1 MLIPLDYYRI
11 LGLPIQATAEQL
23 QQAHRDRTLQLPRRE
38 YSQVAIAARKQLFDE
53 AYAVLSNSEQRL
65 AYDASF
71 LAKTYDAE
79 NDSGLG
85 AKHPWEKIAAGQK
98 RTTNATLLQDT
109 EDNLNSDLWASDA
122 SPDPHTPSI
131 EIEAQQFAGALLILQ
146 ELGEYEQVL
155 KLARPYLNNGS
166 HKIRDG
172 SFGDPQL
179 VRPDIVLTSALAYLE
194 LGREQWQQGQHENAT
209 LSLEAGQDLLLR
221 ESLFPSVRGE
231 MQADLY
237 KLRPYRI
244 LELLALPA
252 EKVADRHRGLQFL
265 REMLQERGGIDGSG
279 DDQSGLGVEDFLRF
293 MQQLRKHLT
302 TVEQQNLFEAEARRP
317 SAVAT
322 YLAVYTLLA
331 QGFASRQPGLIRRA
345 KLMLMQL
352 GRRQDVHLE
361 KAVCSLL
368 LGQTEEA
375 SRSLELSSE
384 SEPLNFIRENS
395 QDSPDLL
402 PGLCLYSEHWLKEEV
417 FPHFRDLASES
428 VSLKDYFAD
437 KNVQAYLEAL
447 PTEAEA
453 ANEWVAV
460 QPRLGKPQVVR
471 PLTREKEAIAPPAP
485 PPAYRTGNV
494 ALTSPEISVTPAMR
508 NNAKVSNPTVTPR
521 LAPATP
527 LVAANVQTNT
537 VSEGGR
543 RSLPPG
549 TERKRPH
556 QGRSRRISTTGEG
569 GTPSVGKGGLNWQ
582 QLQSQF
588 KSMEMSKKRAIAIG
602 AAILIFLLLGFLT
615 IQTLKWL
622 ANALENLSGP
632 LKGEQALVSLKEP
645 PIEIPAIPTPT
656 LPPNARELNAETGK
670 QIIELWLTAKQAAL
684 GKDYAIDELKE
695 ILVEPALAR
704 WIPMAETQQ
713 RNNIYQNYEHT
724 VKVVSYRVSEANPDQ
739 GQVEAEVTEKAQ
751 VFERGQ
757 PTGSRNDNLRV
768 RYELVRIN
776 GKWRIKD
783 WEVMKN

>member
-53 AYAVLSNSEQRL
+53 AYAVLSNPEQRL

-71 LAKTYDAE
+71 LAKTYDTE

-85 AKHPWEKIAAGQK
+85 AKHLWEKIAADQK
-98 RTTNATLLQDT
+98 PNHATVLQEA
-109 EDNLNSDLWASDA
+109 EDNLNSDLWAPDL
-122 SPDPHTPSI
+122 SPDPQTPSI
-131 EIEAQQFAGALLILQ
+131 DIEPQQFGGALLILQ
-146 ELGEYEQVL
+146 ELGEYELVL
-155 KLARPYLNNGS
+155 KLTRPYLSNGS
-166 HKIRDG
+166 PKIRAG
-172 SFGDPQL
+172 IFGDPQL
-179 VRPDIVLTSALAYLE
+179 VRPDLVLTTALAYLE

-244 LELLALPA
+244 LELLALPP
-252 EKVADRHRGLQFL
+252 EKVADRHRGLHFL

-302 TVEQQNLFEAEARRP
+302 TAEQQTLFEAEARRP

-361 KAVCSLL
+361 KAVCALL

-384 SEPLNFIRENS
+384 STPLTFIRENS

-417 FPHFRDLASES
+417 FPHFRDLASLP

-447 PTEAEA
+447 PTESES

-460 QPRLGKPQVVR
+460 QPRLGKPELVR
-471 PLTREKEAIAPPAP
+471 PLTKEKEATAPSPT
-485 PPAYRTGNV
+485 YRTAAV
-494 ALTSPEISVTPAMR
+494 ALTSPEVPMTTAVRNTP
-508 NNAKVSNPTVTPR
+508 KVSTPTVTPR
-521 LAPATP
+521 VSSPSP
-527 LVAANVQTNT
+527 SIGGNGQTKA

-543 RSLPPG
+543 RALNPASEP
-549 TERKRPH
+549 KRGS
-556 QGRSRRISTTGEG
+556 QGRSRRLSNAVTNGIGSF
-569 GTPSVGKGGLNWQ
+569 SKINWNWQ
-582 QLQSQF
+582 QMETQLKSLNLQ
-588 KSMEMSKKRAIAIG
+588 KNRTIAIV
-602 AAILIFLLLGFLT
+602 AAIVIFLLLGFLT
-615 IQTLKWL
+615 VQTFNWL
-622 ANALENLSGP
+622 ANALQSLSGP
-632 LKGEQALVSLKEP
+632 TLKGEQALIKLEEP
-645 PIEIPAIPTPT
+645 PIEIPSLPRPTP
-656 LPPNARELNAETGK
+656 PSNQLNEETGK
-670 QIIELWLTAKQAAL
+670 QIIESWLTAKQAAL
-684 GKDYAIDELKE
+684 GKDYAIDELKGV
-695 ILVEPALAR
+695 LTDPALAR
-704 WIPMAETQQ
+704 WLPMAENQQ
-713 RNNIYQNYEHT
+713 RNNIYQSYEHT
-724 VKVVSYRVSEANPDQ
+724 VRVNSVRISEANPDQ

-757 PTGSRNDNLRV
+757 PTSSRNDDLRI
-768 RYELVRIN
+768 RYELVRID

-783 WEVMKN
+783 WEVLR

>member
-53 AYAVLSNSEQRL
+53 AYAVLSNPEQRL

-71 LAKTYDAE
+71 LAKTYDTE

-85 AKHPWEKIAAGQK
+85 AKHLWEKIAADQK
-98 RTTNATLLQDT
+98 PNHATVLQEA
-109 EDNLNSDLWASDA
+109 EDNLNSDLWAPDL

-131 EIEAQQFAGALLILQ
+131 DIEAQQFGGALLILQ
-146 ELGEYEQVL
+146 ELGEYELVL
-155 KLARPYLNNGS
+155 KLTRPYLSNGS
-166 HKIRDG
+166 PKIRAG
-172 SFGDPQL
+172 IFGDPQL
-179 VRPDIVLTSALAYLE
+179 VRPDLVLTTALAYLE

-244 LELLALPA
+244 LELLALPP
-252 EKVADRHRGLQFL
+252 EKVADRHRGLHFL

-302 TVEQQNLFEAEARRP
+302 TAEQQTLFEAEARRP

-361 KAVCSLL
+361 KAVCALL

-384 SEPLNFIRENS
+384 STPLTFIRENS

-417 FPHFRDLASES
+417 FPHFRDLASLP

-447 PTEAEA
+447 PTESES

-460 QPRLGKPQVVR
+460 QPRLGKPELVR
-471 PLTREKEAIAPPAP
+471 PLTKEKEATSSPPS
-485 PPAYRTGNV
+485 YRTAAV
-494 ALTSPEISVTPAMR
+494 TLTPPEVPMTTAVRNTP
-508 NNAKVSNPTVTPR
+508 KVSHPTVTPR
-521 LAPATP
+521 VSSPSP
-527 LVAANVQTNT
+527 SIGGNSQTKA

-543 RSLPPG
+543 RALNPA
-549 TERKRPH
+549 TEPKRGV
-556 QGRSRRISTTGEG
+556 QGRSRRLSNAVATGAA
-569 GTPSVGKGGLNWQ
+569 SFGKINWNWQ
-582 QLQSQF
+582 QRSTQLKSLNLQ
-588 KSMEMSKKRAIAIG
+588 KNRTIAIV
-602 AAILIFLLLGFLT
+602 AAIVIFLLLGFLT
-615 IQTLKWL
+615 VQTFNWL
-622 ANALENLSGP
+622 ANALQSLSGP
-632 LKGEQALVSLKEP
+632 TLKGEQALIKLEEP
-645 PIEIPAIPTPT
+645 PIEIPPLPQPTP
-656 LPPNARELNAETGK
+656 PSNQLNEETGK
-670 QIIELWLTAKQAAL
+670 QIIESWLTAKQAAL
-684 GKDYAIDELKE
+684 GKDYAIDELKG
-695 ILVEPALAR
+695 ILVDPALAR
-704 WIPMAETQQ
+704 WLPMAENQQ

-724 VKVVSYRVSEANPDQ
+724 VKVTSVQISETNPDQ

-751 VFERGQ
+751 VFDRGQ
-757 PTGSRNDNLRV
+757 ATGSRNDDLRV
-768 RYELVRIN
+768 RYELVRID

-783 WEVMKN
+783 WEVVRN